1 MLSTDNSGITSEVAS
16 WFGAKGID
24 MDTLF
29 DFNITVGETGE
40 VNIPYLDK
48 DGGIIATK
56 KRYGV
61 PEGKRAFSWPK
72 GKRTALYNLRD
83 SGKPKLFLV
92 EGETD
97 TMRLRQALGDN
108 PEVGVIGLPGIETW
122 SEDYVYVFKD
132 AAHVWVI
139 LDNDEDYA
147 TAGRV
152 DNAFRTI
159 RNTLGIKA
167 RRIKLPGTVKD
178 VCEFF
183 EDYDLDALRSIV
195 DRVPKAGDSAF
206 PTLDLTSSPPPVNWL
221 VHNLIC
227 RGDIHLLIGEPGI
240 GKSWLTMDLTLAVA
254 GVRDTFLGHQVD
266 HHGRVLYFDEENPE
280 DLIFDRMTKLG
291 LTTEAAK
298 NIRYISNVGVR
309 LDKDPDAVIDEALS
323 FEPSLIILDSL
334 TRFHTEDENSAGI
347 MSGLFH
353 NAFKPLARDTGAA
366 VVLIHHAN
374 KTDSSSGYKRSRGS
388 GDITASVDAGFDVRE
403 LGQGILQ
410 LVNFKSRRIAQGEHT
425 YLTLRDTAD
434 GKVVL
439 EGGADIPVPF

>member
-1 MLSTDNSGITSEVAS
+1 MLSVDNGITSEVIE
-16 WFGAKGID
+16 WFATKGIEA
-24 MDTLF
+24 DTLF
-29 DFNITVGETGE
+29 DFKIASNSECVDFPYIDAAGE
-40 VNIPYLDK
+40 L
-48 DGGIIATK
+48 IAVK

-61 PEGKRAFSWPK
+61 PTGKRSFVWPK
-72 GKRTALYNLRD
+72 GKHPSLYNLRD
-83 SGKPKLFLV
+83 AGKPKLFLV

-97 TMRLRQALGDN
+97 CMRLRQAIGDN
-108 PEVGVIGLPGIETW
+108 PDVGVIGLPGIETW
-122 SEDYVYVFKD
+122 NADLAPVFKG
-132 AAHVWVI
+132 ASHVWVI
-139 LDNDEDYA
+139 LDNDDDYS

-152 DNAFRTI
+152 DNAFRMI
-159 RNTLGIKA
+159 RNDVGIKA
-167 RRIKLPGTVKD
+167 RRIKLPGGVKD
-178 VCEFF
+178 ICEFF
-183 EDYDLDALRSIV
+183 VDYDLDALRTIV
-195 DRVPKAGDSAF
+195 DRQPRAGDSHF
-206 PTLDLTSSPPPVNWL
+206 PTLDLTSEPPPVNWL

-254 GVRDTFLGHQVD
+254 GVRDTFLGHKVD

-298 NIRYISNVGVR
+298 NIRYISNVGIR

-323 FEPSLIILDSL
+323 FEPTLIILDSL

-374 KTDSSSGYKRSRGS
+374 KTDSNSGYKRSRGS

-403 LGQGILQ
+403 LGSGILQ

-425 YLTLRDTAD
+425 YLTLKDTAD
-434 GKVVL
+434 GQVVL
-439 EGGADIPVPF
+439 DGGPDLPVPF